1 MPDALAIVPDGEG
14 IEAGDPVRVLVLGAD
29 GPGLTWVRRVT
40 GAPPVPVAIRGHPSR
55 PTLPEMPET
64 GPLVDRFGRVH
75 RDLRLSVTDR
85 CNLRCV
91 HCLPEEGV
99 TFQARDEHLD
109 FDEIVRV
116 AQVAHGLGITSIR
129 ITGGEPLLR
138 RGVVDLV
145 ARLAAIGFDDLSLTT
160 NGTELARLAPA
171 LAQAGLDR
179 VNVSCDSLRPERY
192 AAIRRR
198 GRLAPVLDAMDAAE
212 RAGLGPI
219 KVNVVLLAGVNDDEV
234 LDFAAFARA
243 TGRVVRFIEFMP
255 LDGDGAWQRSQVVPA
270 ADVVARIGARWPLEA
285 VAAPGASA
293 PAERFRFV
301 DGGGEVGVIASVD
314 APVLRYLR
322 STAPDRRRGAAQLP
336 VRRSGA
342 LRTCAPARRRYRR
355 GAGWAA
361 PRGRMGEVSGP
372 RDQRPV
378 VHPTR
383 PVDVDDRRLS
393 VGHGAVP
400 RSSSRSRGRFG
411 DHG

>member
-1 MPDALAIVPDGEG
+1 
-14 IEAGDPVRVLVLGAD
+14 
-29 GPGLTWVRRVT
+29 
-40 GAPPVPVAIRGHPSR
+40 
-55 PTLPEMPET
+55 MPET

-301 DGGGEVGVIASVD
+301 DGGGEVGVIASVTRPFCGTCD
-314 APVLRYLR
+314 RLRL
-322 STAPDRRRGAAQLP
+322 TAD
-336 VRRSGA
+336 GA
-342 LRTCAPARRRYRR
+342 LRNCLFADRERSARALLRAD
-355 GAGWAA
+355 GTDAELAGLLREVVWAKF
-361 PRGRMGEVSGP
+361 P
-372 RDQRPV
+372 
-378 VHPTR
+378 
-383 PVDVDDRRLS
+383 
-393 VGHGAVP
+393 GHGINDP
-400 RSSSRSRGRFG
+400 SFIRPDRSMSMIGG
-411 DHG
+411 